1 MSDSAVLLLW
11 LLALNVA
18 AAGVL
23 FHVEKLLGGGRR

>member
-1 MSDSAVLLLW
+1 MSDSAVLLFL

-23 FHVEKLLGGGRR
+23 YSFERLFERGGK